1 MKCFSMT
8 SMIVV
13 IDGDGESEGDGCA
26 GNDNN
31 DNYVD
36 SPTLMFRSK
45 YGACTC
51 VNN

>member
-8 SMIVV
+8 LIIVV
-13 IDGDGESEGDGCA
+13 IDGNGNGESDGDGCV

-45 YGACTC
+45 YGACT
-51 VNN
+51 